1 MEFLDLAV
9 LEALSYGIF
18 QQVDGIGS
26 LGAFISSYF
35 PRMLKFR
42 DRNRFIQG
50 HTISMAERELY
61 HGWAF

>member
-18 QQVDGIGS
+18 QQVGGIGS
-26 LGAFISSYF
+26 LGAFIPSYF

-42 DRNRFIQG
+42 DWN
-50 HTISMAERELY
+50 
-61 HGWAF
+61 